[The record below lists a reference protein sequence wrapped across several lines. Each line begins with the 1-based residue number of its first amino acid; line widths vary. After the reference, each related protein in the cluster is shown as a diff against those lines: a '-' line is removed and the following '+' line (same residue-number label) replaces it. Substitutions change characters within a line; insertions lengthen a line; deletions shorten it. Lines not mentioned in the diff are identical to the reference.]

1 MTNKINVQ
9 GKGTLIMKYSGE
21 TYRFENFASGDF
33 ITLEMAGDFTT
44 RTAFGNGG
52 VGIVR
57 NFTGSQGTMTV
68 KVTSGSN
75 DDKFFMKIYND
86 FQNNFPSN
94 GFITG
99 EWNLLTTNGLNQ
111 SAQSKYILTGGSIG
125 QTPVFSAS
133 SEGNIAEIERP
144 WVLGFT
150 IELQT
155 Q

>member
-1 MTNKINVQ
+1 MTNKINLS
-9 GKGTLIMKYSGE
+9 GNGTLIMKYAEE

-52 VGIVR
+52 SGVVR
-57 NFTGSQGTMTV
+57 NFTGSQATMTV
-68 KVTSGSN
+68 KVTAGSN
-75 DDKFFMKIYND
+75 DDKFFMRIYKD

-94 GFITG
+94 GFISG
-99 EWNLLTTNGLNQ
+99 EWNLLSTDSLGQ
-111 SAQSKYILTGGSIG
+111 SVQSKHKLTGGSIT

-133 SEGNIAEIERP
+133 SDGNIAVLERP